1 MNDFKI
7 VYVNETSIFTIKNLQ
22 NKNFANRYHSL
33 GLYYLI
39 NKLIKKYEIYTSD
52 EAFEKMEKDNW
63 DLKKV
68 LIIQELSS
76 KKGNKLIKLGAIPFL
91 FICFEGPFYGHISY
105 NKIKIYAK
113 IFKKIIIY
121 NNLYPGLENYQ
132 NKIIN
137 IGFPWIEEN
146 KINNDFKKL
155 DKKEWNSRKLIVG
168 IWSNKHYSLNLHKI
182 IYHVK
187 KGNFKYIIGEIITKL
202 ISKTYKK
209 NLKYQL
215 IDKRLDVFL
224 NLSRYVNFD
233 LYGRGWNI
241 KHETPNKI
249 YRKILN
255 YKNSIY
261 DGEEAKYKKLSK
273 KQICTQYKFS
283 LCFENAISRSYL
295 TEKIFDCFFYKIIP
309 IYLGAPN
316 ISDLIPEECF
326 IDYRKFKND
335 LELLNYIKNISHK
348 EANEYLQAAH
358 NFVNSEKIFKNSCDN
373 FSQLILR
380 ETDEYV
386 KKNNFN

>member
-1 MNDFKI
+1 MNEFKI
-7 VYVNETSIFTIKNLQ
+7 IYVNETSIFTIKNLQ
-22 NKNFANRYHSL
+22 NKNFAERYHAL
-33 GLYYLI
+33 GAYYLI

-52 EAFEKMEKDNW
+52 EAFEKIEKDNW

-91 FICFEGPFYGHISY
+91 LICFEGPFYGHITY
-105 NKIKIYAK
+105 NKIQIYAK
-113 IFKKIIIY
+113 IFKKLILFDNI
-121 NNLYPGLENYQ
+121 YPGLENYQ
-132 NKIIN
+132 NKIID

-155 DKKEWNSRKLIVG
+155 DKKEWNSRKTIVG
-168 IWSNKHYSLNLHKI
+168 IWSNKHYSLNLNKI
-182 IYHVK
+182 IYHLK

-215 IDKRLDVFL
+215 NDKRLDVFL
-224 NLSRYVNFD
+224 NLSKFVNFD
-233 LYGRGWNI
+233 LYGRGWNT

-249 YRKILN
+249 FRRILN
-255 YKNSIY
+255 YRNRIF
-261 DGEEAKYKKLSK
+261 DGEEIKYRKLSK

-295 TEKIFDCFFYKIIP
+295 TEKIFDCFFYKTIP

-358 NFVNSEKIFKNSCDN
+358 NFVNSEKILKNSCDN
-373 FSQLILR
+373 FSQLISR
-380 ETDEYV
+380 EIDEYV